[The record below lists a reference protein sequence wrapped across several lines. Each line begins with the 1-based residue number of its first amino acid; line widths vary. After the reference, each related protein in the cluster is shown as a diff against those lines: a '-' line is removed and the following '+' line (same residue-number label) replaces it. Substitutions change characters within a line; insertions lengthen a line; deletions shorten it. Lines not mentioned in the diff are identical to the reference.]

1 MNTVIKP
8 SLDMLSDPDFI
19 NQTIVWLYQD
29 YQVKSDLFLQTVRLS
44 ESLEELQATRD
55 AATREINLLRQND
68 SKSEADSSM
77 KQQGGRRS
85 HHFQI
90 YADPLPL
97 VNATRTTLRD
107 DLQMSPFICTD
118 CSSCSKSEPEVN
130 VDFAENFGRP
140 TGSTTLT
147 FEVPFAFGG
156 RRR

>member
-1 MNTVIKP
+1 
-8 SLDMLSDPDFI
+8 MLSDPDFI

-97 VNATRTTLRD
+97 VNAT
-107 DLQMSPFICTD
+107 
-118 CSSCSKSEPEVN
+118 
-130 VDFAENFGRP
+130 
-140 TGSTTLT
+140 
-147 FEVPFAFGG
+147 
-156 RRR
+156 